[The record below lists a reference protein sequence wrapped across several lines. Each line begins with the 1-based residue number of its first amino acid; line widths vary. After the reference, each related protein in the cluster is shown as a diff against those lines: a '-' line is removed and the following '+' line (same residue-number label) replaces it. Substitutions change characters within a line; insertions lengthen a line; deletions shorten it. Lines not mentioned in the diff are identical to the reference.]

1 MSMTSL
7 HRHNNSRDSSTER
20 TTSPSLSRQN
30 SNDSII
36 VPRTLNA
43 RASLIMASSSSSG
56 SPRNTTTTTTTTTNR
71 PLPRL
76 RVASVG
82 EKHDLS
88 SHLFTRG
95 SDGEESLDYSGTDES
110 EMRECEA
117 LEKTRKFITDTIK
130 YKNKPPH
137 RMSVGNIN
145 FFDQPLSSGASSEEF
160 CVTEHSSPCGTPP
173 PERVM
178 SSDVSF
184 REVARLKSDIRTL
197 RNEIKH
203 MHKQQQEM
211 NNFHYTL
218 VREREEETKSR
229 CFFFSWF

>member
-7 HRHNNSRDSSTER
+7 HRHNNNNDSSTER

-30 SNDSII
+30 SNDSLI
-36 VPRTLNA
+36 VPRALNA

-56 SPRNTTTTTTTTTNR
+56 SPRNTT

-82 EKHDLS
+82 AKRDLS
-88 SHLFTRG
+88 PHLFTRG
-95 SDGEESLDYSGTDES
+95 TSTVSSDGEESLDHSGTDES
-110 EMRECEA
+110 ELRECEA

-130 YKNKPPH
+130 YRNKPPH

-218 VREREEETKSR
+218 VREREEETKNQ